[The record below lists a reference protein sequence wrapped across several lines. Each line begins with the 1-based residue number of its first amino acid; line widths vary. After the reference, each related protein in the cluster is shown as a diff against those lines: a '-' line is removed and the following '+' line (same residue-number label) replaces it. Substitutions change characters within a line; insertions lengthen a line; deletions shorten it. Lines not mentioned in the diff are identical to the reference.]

1 MFINSRDW
9 DMDIS
14 EVLLLSLLQRKVN
27 ERKSK
32 RGREFSSI
40 GVIIISLVVV
50 VVVVIIIHSFSK
62 YLFEPL
68 NHIK

>member
-1 MFINSRDW
+1 MLINSRDW

-50 VVVVIIIHSFSK
+50 VVVIIIHSFSK

>member
-1 MFINSRDW
+1 MFISSREW

-40 GVIIISLVVV
+40 GVIIIISLV